1 MSIMSTKVKAYK
13 KENPCSYALGASI
26 TIELINT
33 RPEIVRE
40 VNIHSAYRGKM
51 DLTELCQRKNIPVS
65 FSDKAFN
72 IVSPKENCFVFGV
85 VEKYI
90 DAISPDK
97 PHIVLVNPSDMGN
110 LGTIIRTMA
119 GMNYKNLAIIEPAAD
134 IWNPKTIRAAMG
146 GLFHINFELFSDFSD
161 YKAKFPDH
169 ALFPFMLKGTATPE
183 DAPECDRFSLIFGN
197 EAHGLDNTF
206 LDAGQSI
213 KIPFTPNVD
222 SFNLAVAA
230 GIGMYIFSRKNNL
243 I

>member
-1 MSIMSTKVKAYK
+1 MNIMSTKIRSYK
-13 KENPCSYALGASI
+13 KENPHSFTLGASI
-26 TIELINT
+26 TIELVNT

-40 VNIHSAYRGKM
+40 VYIHSSYRDRESLETICKS
-51 DLTELCQRKNIPVS
+51 KNIPVI

-90 DAISPDK
+90 DEISQEK

-119 GMNYKNLAIIEPAAD
+119 GMNFSDLAIIEPAAD

-197 EAHGLDNTF
+197 ESHGLDNTF